1 MLRLHGSWYVYKLF
15 VGRKTTNRS
24 PQAEKEE
31 QDEANKGKKDQI
43 NAREAKMREAALGAP
58 KGKGKGKK

>member
-1 MLRLHGSWYVYKLF
+1 MFAHYSLAEKLL
-15 VGRKTTNRS
+15 TES
-24 PQAEKEE
+24 LQAEKEE